1 MTSINDRIREIRTEL
16 KLSQREFSKKIQITQ
31 SHYSD
36 IENGNIEIKERY
48 LTLISS
54 QFNVNLDWLKTGKG
68 GKFTSPPPDKRL
80 EYLIDIF
87 KQLDHQLQDV
97 VLDHLKKLLK
107 VQKETKK

>member
-1 MTSINDRIREIRTEL
+1 MTSINDRIREIRTDL
-16 KLSQREFSKKIQITQ
+16 KLSQREFSQKIQITQ

-36 IENGNIEIKERY
+36 MESGKILPKERY

-54 QFNVNLDWLKTGKG
+54 KFGVNFDWLKTGKG
-68 GKFTSPPPDKRL
+68 QKFNSKPDLRL
-80 EYLIDIF
+80 EYLVDIF

-107 VQKETKK
+107 VQKEMKK

>member
-1 MTSINDRIREIRTEL
+1 MTPINDRIREIRTDL

-36 IENGNIEIKERY
+36 MESGKILPKERY

-54 QFNVNLDWLKTGKG
+54 QFNVNLDWIKTGRG
-68 GKFTSPPPDKRL
+68 GKFTSPSPDMRL
-80 EYLIDIF
+80 EYLLDIF

-97 VLDHLKKLLK
+97 VLDHLKRLLK
-107 VQKETKK
+107 VQKEMKK